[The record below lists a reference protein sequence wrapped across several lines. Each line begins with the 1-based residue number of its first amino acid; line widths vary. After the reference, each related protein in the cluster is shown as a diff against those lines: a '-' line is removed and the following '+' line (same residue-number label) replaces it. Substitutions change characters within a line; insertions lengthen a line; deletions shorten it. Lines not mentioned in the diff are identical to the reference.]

1 MKLAL
6 NKNKSLALVTA
17 VLRYLIL
24 TALAFVVLYP
34 LIIKIELSF
43 MNVEDLTDATVR
55 FVPKTLTLMNF
66 KAAISGLD
74 YGISLAQTLLFVVSI
89 TAVQVF
95 FSMITA
101 YGLASFRF
109 PGRNIVF
116 GFVLAT
122 LIIPPQT
129 IMLSLYFRFQS
140 LSMVG
145 ITLPL
150 YIMAATGLGLKN
162 GLLIFIF
169 RQFFKG
175 FPREIEES
183 ALIDGAGVFRTFI
196 SIVMPSSRA
205 TSLTAFL
212 LTFVWQY
219 TDGFYTSVFIPDNRF
234 LSKMLQMG
242 DSAAQQLGSSLYT
255 GNPYF
260 QSLVKNASI
269 LLYIAPVL
277 LLFFICQKHFI
288 ESVERTGL
296 VG

>member
-1 MKLAL
+1 MKIVM
-6 NKNKSLALVTA
+6 NKNKSLALLTT
-17 VLRYLIL
+17 VLRYVML

-34 LIIKIELSF
+34 LIIKIELSL

-66 KAAISGLD
+66 KAAITGLD
-74 YGISLAQTLLFVVSI
+74 YGVSLAQTLLFVTSI

-145 ITLPL
+145 MTLPL

-242 DSAAQQLGSSLYT
+242 DSAAQQAGASLYV